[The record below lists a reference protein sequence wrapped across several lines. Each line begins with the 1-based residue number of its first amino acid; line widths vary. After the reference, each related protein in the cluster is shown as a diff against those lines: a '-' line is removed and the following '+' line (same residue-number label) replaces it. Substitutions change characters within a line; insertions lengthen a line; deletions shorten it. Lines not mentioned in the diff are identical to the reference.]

1 MGLLSVFPTKVL
13 EKRTKIYNLD
23 MILSVGYRVNSKR
36 GIAFRRWTNSVLKQF
51 TLMIVESRL
60 EEKDINVNLVIYF
73 DNVVTS

>member
-36 GIAFRRWTNSVLKQF
+36 GIAFRRWTNSVLKHF

-60 EEKDINVNLVIYF
+60 EEKDINVNLVINF
-73 DNVVTS
+73 DNVVSS

>member
-23 MILSVGYRVNSKR
+23 MILSVGYRVDSKR

-60 EEKDINVNLVIYF
+60 EEKDINVNLVINF
-73 DNVVTS
+73 DNVVSS

>member
-13 EKRTKIYNLD
+13 EKRAKIYNLD

-60 EEKDINVNLVIYF
+60 EEKDINVNLVINF
-73 DNVVTS
+73 LTM

>member
-60 EEKDINVNLVIYF
+60 EEKDINVNLVINF
-73 DNVVTS
+73 LTM

>member
-23 MILSVGYRVNSKR
+23 MILSDGYRVNSKR
-36 GIAFRRWTNSVLKQF
+36 GISFRRWTNSVLKQF

-60 EEKDINVNLVIYF
+60 EEKDINVNLVINF
-73 DNVVTS
+73 DNVVSS

>member
-60 EEKDINVNLVIYF
+60 EEKDINVNLVINF
-73 DNVVTS
+73 DNVVSS

>member
-1 MGLLSVFPTKVL
+1 MGLLSVIPTKVL

-60 EEKDINVNLVIYF
+60 EEKDINVNLVINF
-73 DNVVTS
+73 DNVVNS

>member
-1 MGLLSVFPTKVL
+1 MGLLSVIPTKVL

-23 MILSVGYRVNSKR
+23 MILSVVYRVNSKR

-60 EEKDINVNLVIYF
+60 EEKDINVNLVINF
-73 DNVVTS
+73 DNVVNS